1 MSVSAITSNN
11 LPIRDPLV
19 SGQPRRQPQASTV
32 GQMEAAPQAAEM
44 SVLQAF
50 QQISAFAPDN
60 TGSITSGNTKAAIQG
75 QDQQNGVTAGSAKLG
90 NPVNQGPLP
99 PTFLHQGPLPPTFL
113 HQGPLP
119 PTYGHYLSG
128 PPDHL
133 PLATAN
139 SDQQVHYLLPTK
151 PDLQLAW
158 STAIAAS
165 EGGGFDLQA

>member
-1 MSVSAITSNN
+1 MSVSAITSNT
-11 LPIRDPLV
+11 LPILDPLV

-32 GQMEAAPQAAEM
+32 GQMEAAPQAAEI

-60 TGSITSGNTKAAIQG
+60 SGSIMSGNTKAEIQG
-75 QDQQNGVTAGSAKLG
+75 QDQQNGVSVTSAKVG
-90 NPVNQGPLP
+90 NRV
-99 PTFLHQGPLPPTFL
+99 HQGPLPPTFL

-128 PPDHL
+128 PPDRL
-133 PLATAN
+133 PQATAN
-139 SDQQVHYLLPTK
+139 SDQQVHYVLPTK
-151 PDLQLAW
+151 ADLQLAW
-158 STAIAAS
+158 STAVSAS

>member
-1 MSVSAITSNN
+1 
-11 LPIRDPLV
+11 
-19 SGQPRRQPQASTV
+19 
-32 GQMEAAPQAAEM
+32 MEAAPQAAEM

-99 PTFLHQGPLPPTFL
+99 PTFLHQGPLPPT
-113 HQGPLP
+113 
-119 PTYGHYLSG
+119 YGHYLSG

-158 STAIAAS
+158 STAISAS